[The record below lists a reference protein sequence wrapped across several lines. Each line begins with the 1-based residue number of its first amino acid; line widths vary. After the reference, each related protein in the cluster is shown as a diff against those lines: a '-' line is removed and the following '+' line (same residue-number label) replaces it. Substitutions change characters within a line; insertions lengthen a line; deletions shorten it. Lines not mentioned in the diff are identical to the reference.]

1 MSKDLLDAV
10 VRFAKRRGV
19 ETDRVGRV
27 KVLPD
32 LSIPGHPE
40 VFVVGDLMVLEQ
52 DGKAFSPGLAPV
64 AIQQVLTSAN

>member
-52 DGKAFSPGLAPV
+52 DGKAFSLVWP
-64 AIQQVLTSAN
+64 QSRYNRVLTSAN

>member
-40 VFVVGDLMVLEQ
+40 VF
-52 DGKAFSPGLAPV
+52 SS
-64 AIQQVLTSAN
+64 AI